1 LAVAAFCWTAP
12 AKAAPSTPDYSKEA
26 FVIQQFSKHITF
38 SAVGTWQ
45 IEQTVAVLLQS
56 DAGIQ
61 QLGVLSFSYNQ
72 DNQKIEVDYVRVRKP
87 DGQIIA
93 TPDDN
98 IQDISSE
105 ITRSAPTYSDLREK
119 QIPVKALGVG
129 DVLEYKIRF
138 IQTKPEIAG
147 QFWCAHAFIT
157 DTVVLS
163 ETLEIDVP
171 EGKYVKLISPGV
183 KPEVREKS
191 GRKIYLWKTA
201 HLEAA
206 SQEAGKPKKKNLP
219 DAPANSV
226 QLTTF
231 KSWEEVGTWYR
242 GLETERAAVTPAI
255 LAKADE
261 LTKGLKDEAEKERAI
276 YNFVSTK
283 FRYISI
289 SFGVGRYQPHS
300 GEEVL
305 ANQYGDC
312 KDKHTL
318 LAALLKA
325 AGIEAWPALIG
336 TGAKLDDD
344 LPSPAQFNHV
354 ITVVPGKNGYLWLDT
369 TPEVAPF
376 GLLARALRDR
386 KALVIPTA
394 GAPSLIAT
402 PANPPFPSSQNFAVE
417 ASLTPDGT
425 LTGHFDVTMRGD
437 FELLMRSVF
446 HQFPPA
452 KWREV
457 VEGVVQGEGFAGTV
471 SNVVVDNPS
480 GLEKPFHY
488 SYDYSRPNYSDWEN
502 RRISPPLLPLLSA
515 PADDAETP
523 SEPFFLGASGEMLYR
538 ATIRLPEKYSVDIPS
553 TVSAKSDFA
562 EYSGSYSLSKGVFN
576 VERRLVIKK
585 ARIPVNAWAD
595 YRKFAKTVADDH
607 DHFVQ
612 LQVATASGAEPA
624 PENAE
629 AGSLVTQAFQAGQR
643 RDNKA
648 VGDYLARA
656 ERINPKQRNLWAA
669 YGSLY
674 VSRHEPQKAIE
685 ALEKEVRFH
694 PDNVYAYRLL
704 AYAQGLG
711 PARNPDQQI
720 VTLRS
725 LLKQA
730 PGDVEATSSLAGLLA
745 AAKRYVE
752 IPDLIQ
758 PIVTKADNEFLQG
771 LLAQAL
777 LRTGRKE
784 EGITAVQK
792 YVQSGDAVVLN
803 NAAFDLADNRM
814 DLALARQYA
823 ERAVTK
829 IEADLSNLALS
840 SLSDTDLQRVNSL
853 ASSWDTLG
861 WVHFQA
867 GDTEKAEKYVDA
879 SWRLCQRGEVA
890 DHLGQIYARQGK
902 RPAAIHTWQLA
913 LGANNSL
920 DDTRERLRQA
930 GASATPERPTLKRGA
945 GHAEFIPPNEELQKL
960 RLTDIP
966 ALPKQQASAE
976 FFILFSAGK
985 PEDIQFIS
993 GSESLKGAAPA
1004 LSAAHYNVAVPDDGA
1019 EKIPRRGVL
1028 SCSTYTSPSC
1038 QFVLFLPATTKK

>member
-1 LAVAAFCWTAP
+1 LRFLPRVVALAVAAFCWTAP

-425 LTGHFDVTMRGD
+425 LTGHFDVTMRGRFRVAD
-437 FELLMRSVF
+437 E
-446 HQFPPA
+446 
-452 KWREV
+452 E
-457 VEGVVQGEGFAGTV
+457 
-471 SNVVVDNPS
+471 
-480 GLEKPFHY
+480 
-488 SYDYSRPNYSDWEN
+488 
-502 RRISPPLLPLLSA
+502 RISSV
-515 PADDAETP
+515 PA
-523 SEPFFLGASGEMLYR
+523 SEM
-538 ATIRLPEKYSVDIPS
+538 
-553 TVSAKSDFA
+553 
-562 EYSGSYSLSKGVFN
+562 
-576 VERRLVIKK
+576 
-585 ARIPVNAWAD
+585 
-595 YRKFAKTVADDH
+595 
-607 DHFVQ
+607 
-612 LQVATASGAEPA
+612 
-624 PENAE
+624 
-629 AGSLVTQAFQAGQR
+629 AGS
-643 RDNKA
+643 
-648 VGDYLARA
+648 
-656 ERINPKQRNLWAA
+656 
-669 YGSLY
+669 
-674 VSRHEPQKAIE
+674 
-685 ALEKEVRFH
+685 
-694 PDNVYAYRLL
+694 
-704 AYAQGLG
+704 
-711 PARNPDQQI
+711 
-720 VTLRS
+720 
-725 LLKQA
+725 
-730 PGDVEATSSLAGLLA
+730 
-745 AAKRYVE
+745 
-752 IPDLIQ
+752 
-758 PIVTKADNEFLQG
+758 
-771 LLAQAL
+771 
-777 LRTGRKE
+777 
-784 EGITAVQK
+784 
-792 YVQSGDAVVLN
+792 SG
-803 NAAFDLADNRM
+803 
-814 DLALARQYA
+814 
-823 ERAVTK
+823 
-829 IEADLSNLALS
+829 
-840 SLSDTDLQRVNSL
+840 
-853 ASSWDTLG
+853 
-861 WVHFQA
+861 
-867 GDTEKAEKYVDA
+867 
-879 SWRLCQRGEVA
+879 
-890 DHLGQIYARQGK
+890 
-902 RPAAIHTWQLA
+902 
-913 LGANNSL
+913 
-920 DDTRERLRQA
+920 
-930 GASATPERPTLKRGA
+930 
-945 GHAEFIPPNEELQKL
+945 
-960 RLTDIP
+960 
-966 ALPKQQASAE
+966 
-976 FFILFSAGK
+976 
-985 PEDIQFIS
+985 
-993 GSESLKGAAPA
+993 
-1004 LSAAHYNVAVPDDGA
+1004 
-1019 EKIPRRGVL
+1019 RRG
-1028 SCSTYTSPSC
+1028 SR
-1038 QFVLFLPATTKK
+1038 